1 MSDGLIVMDDTLL
14 KRTKMNEDT
23 YDACGQLNYDT
34 GGFHLEQRAIVYL
47 RASAKSE
54 LAFLRE
60 RMM

>member
-1 MSDGLIVMDDTLL
+1 MKTPMMPVASSTMIL
-14 KRTKMNEDT
+14 
-23 YDACGQLNYDT
+23 
-34 GGFHLEQRAIVYL
+34 GFHLEQRAIEYL